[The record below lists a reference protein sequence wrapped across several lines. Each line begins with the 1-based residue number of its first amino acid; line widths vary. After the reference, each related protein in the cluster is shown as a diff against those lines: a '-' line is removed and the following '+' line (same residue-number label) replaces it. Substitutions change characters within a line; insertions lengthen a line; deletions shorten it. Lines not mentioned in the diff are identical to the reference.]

1 MGNTTIQLQ
10 SLHLRY
16 FKSFRDFKIN
26 FKNDVTTIEG
36 DNGTG
41 KTTISDAFFWL
52 FFGKDTNDNSDTKFS
67 IKTIDAATEKI
78 IDRVDH
84 SVEAVLLIN
93 GERTTAKRELI
104 EKWTKKKGASEKV
117 YSGNVTKY
125 YWNEVPLTQ
134 RDYMSKI
141 NHFISEEVFKL
152 ITDPYKFN
160 SMHWEKMRE
169 VLTRLVDNVSNQK
182 VAEGNKSFQDLLG
195 KLTNKTFD
203 EYKKQM
209 KHTLKKL
216 KEDKEG
222 IPMRIDEQKRGM
234 PESEDFDAIEA
245 EIESKKKLLEV
256 VDDKISDKNK
266 TAQNLHD
273 EYDKLRKEKTSL
285 DLSNDNIYSE
295 VQRKVNESLA
305 ENENPVEKLSKG
317 IKAAEDDL
325 NKYSR
330 AVKNIE
336 AEISSD
342 KAKLEKVEKQKQEK
356 SQEWDKENAADI
368 NFEEGDFACPT
379 CKRPLEAEDEEKE
392 KEKMKTDFIEDKKTA
407 LASINKEG
415 LALKN
420 QADSLQLSIK
430 ENKKRLEKGNAEI
443 EKSKTVKA
451 KLEKSLAQAKEEVQ
465 TTPDK
470 KEMIKDSLRKNKE
483 YIDNQTR
490 ILEIEEQL
498 QNQEGVDVKSLK
510 EDRDGLLEKISDL
523 KKSLDDKYKIES
535 INKRVTELMT
545 EEKQNSQLVADAE
558 RELNT
563 IQEFE
568 ITKMNLT
575 EESINSKF
583 DKVTFKMFNELV
595 DGTQVPDCIC
605 HYQGVPFQDVNTA
618 WQIVAGLDIINTLC
632 DHYSTQA
639 VIFIDGAE
647 SITDIPETKSQ
658 QIRLQVKKGVKS
670 LSIK

>member
-1 MGNTTIQLQ
+1 
-10 SLHLRY
+10 
-16 FKSFRDFKIN
+16 
-26 FKNDVTTIEG
+26 
-36 DNGTG
+36 
-41 KTTISDAFFWL
+41 
-52 FFGKDTNDNSDTKFS
+52 
-67 IKTIDAATEKI
+67 
-78 IDRVDH
+78 
-84 SVEAVLLIN
+84 
-93 GERTTAKRELI
+93 
-104 EKWTKKKGASEKV
+104 
-117 YSGNVTKY
+117 
-125 YWNEVPLTQ
+125 
-134 RDYMSKI
+134 
-141 NHFISEEVFKL
+141 
-152 ITDPYKFN
+152 
-160 SMHWEKMRE
+160 
-169 VLTRLVDNVSNQK
+169 
-182 VAEGNKSFQDLLG
+182 
-195 KLTNKTFD
+195 
-203 EYKKQM
+203 
-209 KHTLKKL
+209 
-216 KEDKEG
+216 
-222 IPMRIDEQKRGM
+222 
-234 PESEDFDAIEA
+234 
-245 EIESKKKLLEV
+245 
-256 VDDKISDKNK
+256 
-266 TAQNLHD
+266 
-273 EYDKLRKEKTSL
+273 
-285 DLSNDNIYSE
+285 
-295 VQRKVNESLA
+295 
-305 ENENPVEKLSKG
+305 
-317 IKAAEDDL
+317 
-325 NKYSR
+325 
-330 AVKNIE
+330 
-336 AEISSD
+336 
-342 KAKLEKVEKQKQEK
+342 
-356 SQEWDKENAADI
+356 
-368 NFEEGDFACPT
+368 
-379 CKRPLEAEDEEKE
+379 
-392 KEKMKTDFIEDKKTA
+392 MKTDFIEDKKTA